1 MTRDLRRRVLESHK
15 TVSKK
20 AASRVGSKP
29 VSTVNSKSNSRN
41 VSRHGSDEEDG
52 NMSDDDSTTWSVN
65 SVDDMLDAPEPQDAS
80 DVWDQELSDRIEEI
94 VDRKRSSEEGRERAL
109 MAYNHYLMIRYC
121 YDEIESK
128 VAELYPALCKSIK
141 ADTGEKEACLA
152 LRAIGLTI
160 ITCPSDDVYEDIF
173 RSLKQAYQ
181 RSEHVTVKAAAIR
194 AIAALATYGGASE
207 TEINNI
213 MDEFLEIV
221 ESDGNSVDA
230 PDSPEVVTAACEEW
244 GSLATFVDDLEEKSE
259 AAMEAFVDQLE
270 SSSTSVQIAAGENI
284 AIIYEKSY
292 TPRESDDPEA
302 SENEKVDEHGFP
314 LDVSQVKRYEPWRQ
328 RHQLEHT
335 LGELAKASSKSIS
348 KKDRKTLHATFA
360 DVLATVKYPVRGP
373 RYSNVIDENGH
384 LLGSRMFVRIHKSG
398 VMKIDKWWKLH
409 KLQSLRRVLGGGF
422 MTHYQN
428 NEVVLQSLPALITR
442 N

>member
-1 MTRDLRRRVLESHK
+1 MTRDLRRRVLESRK

-20 AASRVGSKP
+20 AASRVGSKSA
-29 VSTVNSKSNSRN
+29 STVNSKTNSRN

-52 NMSDDDSTTWSVN
+52 NMSDDDNTTWSAN
-65 SVDDMLDAPEPQDAS
+65 SVDDMLDAPEPQEAS
-80 DVWDQELSDRIEEI
+80 DVWDQELNDRIEEI

-109 MAYNHYLMIRYC
+109 MTYNHYLMIRYC
-121 YDEIESK
+121 YDEIEGK

-141 ADTGEKEACLA
+141 ADTGVKEACLA
-152 LRAIGLTI
+152 LRAISLSV
-160 ITCPSDDVYEDIF
+160 ITCPSDHVYEDIF

-181 RSEHVTVKAAAIR
+181 RSEHVTVKVAAIR

-207 TEINNI
+207 TEITDI

-302 SENEKVDEHGFP
+302 SGVDEHGFP

-335 LGELAKASSKSIS
+335 LGELAKASSKYIS
-348 KKDRKTLHATFA
+348 KKDRKTLHATFG

-373 RYSNVIDENGH
+373 RYSTAIDQNGH

-409 KLQSLRRVLGGGF
+409 RLQSLRRVLGGGF
-422 MTHYQN
+422 MTHYQH
-428 NEVVLQSLPALITR
+428 NEVVLQSLPALITKKLD
-442 N
+442 